1 MKEGKN
7 KKKNIV
13 KPVKIILIV
22 LVLAGIAIWTID
34 RFSAATLYAEGD
46 LRMVKLNNS
55 PQYKNEKFKNAV
67 PWEFPSLGKNISA
80 MQWESLLIDQ
90 SSRENYKTGDLIQ
103 IKN

>member
-7 KKKNIV
+7 KKKKIV
-13 KPVKIILIV
+13 KLVKIVFIA
-22 LVLAGIAIWTID
+22 LVLLRFTVWIVD
-34 RFSAATLYAEGD
+34 RFSTATLYAEGD

-67 PWEFPSLGKNISA
+67 PWEFPSLGKNIST